1 MNFNNNITNNL
12 HDAIEF
18 SNGERERLGDIQI
31 FPNHIVLGLMR
42 LNDCSALNILIKLGI
57 DLNILKKKLEEIKN
71 DMDQL
76 YRMQSAKMNVVLILF
91 LLE

>member
-57 DLNILKKKLEEIKN
+57 DLNTLKKKLEEIKN
-71 DMDQL
+71 DNIEEQILLLCIVQQKL
-76 YRMQSAKMNVVLILF
+76 YYY
-91 LLE
+91 